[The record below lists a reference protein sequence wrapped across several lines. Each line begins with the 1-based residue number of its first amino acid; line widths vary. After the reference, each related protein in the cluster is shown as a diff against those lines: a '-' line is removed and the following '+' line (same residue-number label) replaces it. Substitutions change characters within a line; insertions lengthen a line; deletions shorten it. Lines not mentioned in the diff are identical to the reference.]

1 MVGSLDVHRVNA
13 LEASLV
19 DPMRDSGNT
28 NEVLASRFDQDSQI
42 MLGLLTAVHDDSQLT
57 QRSIAS
63 QLDVA
68 LGLVNSYLKR
78 CLKKG
83 LIKVTQ
89 APARRYCYYL
99 TPQGLSE
106 KGRLTAEYLSQSFKL
121 LKYARL
127 QCLDAFARCKENAWI
142 RIALVGGGDLA
153 DVAELVS
160 HAAGIKVV
168 AILDES
174 GIAGD
179 CGVPVA
185 QNFGELPPVDAVLIT
200 AMPDTQAAYEL
211 ARRTFP
217 DQRIFTLHVLHVDR
231 GTNPEDGRS

>member
-1 MVGSLDVHRVNA
+1 
-13 LEASLV
+13 
-19 DPMRDSGNT
+19 MRDTGNA

-127 QCLDAFARCKENAWI
+127 QCLNAFSQCAENGWT
-142 RIALVGGGDLA
+142 RIALAGGGDLA
-153 DVAELVS
+153 EVAVLVS
-160 HAAGIKVV
+160 HSTGIKVV
-168 AILDES
+168 AILDE
-174 GIAGD
+174 GGFAGD
-179 CGVPVA
+179 CDVPVA
-185 QNFGELPPVDAVLIT
+185 RNFGELPPVDAVLIT

-211 ARRTFP
+211 VRRTFP
-217 DQRIFTLHVLHVDR
+217 DQRIFTLPVLHVV
-231 GTNPEDGRS
+231 RSTPAGGGADEA

>member
-1 MVGSLDVHRVNA
+1 
-13 LEASLV
+13 
-19 DPMRDSGNT
+19 MRDSGNT

-42 MLGLLTAVHDDSQLT
+42 MLGLLTAVHGDSQLT

-127 QCLDAFARCKENAWI
+127 QCLEAFAKCKENGWT

-168 AILDES
+168 AILDEN

-179 CGVPVA
+179 CGAPVA
-185 QNFGELPPVDAVLIT
+185 RNFGELPPVDAVLIT
-200 AMPDTQAAYEL
+200 AMPETQAAYEL

-217 DQRIFTLHVLHVDR
+217 EQRIFTLHVLHVNR
-231 GTNPEDGRS
+231 GASPEDGPS